1 MKLIPQARKWYRM
14 FSVQALMLIGAIEA
28 TAQGV
33 AAIYGQKMLDVAIP
47 LLNVTGSEK
56 SDLGKLEVKIGTDYV
71 RYDRLQDALKPVIDK
86 LSRIEDALAHKQD
99 R

>member
-47 LLNVTGSEK
+47 LLNVTGSEIARFCAL
-56 SDLGKLEVKIGTDYV
+56 LGVLAGVAG
-71 RYDRLQDALKPVIDK
+71 RLIDQGHTTQNRRDAL
-86 LSRIEDALAHKQD
+86 
-99 R
+99 